1 MDGVIEPGEHE
12 DDSDDERE
20 PWCWCLDRETCPG
33 YHPTLSE
40 LRRMCARDDGYDPV
54 TPEEEESWTR

>member
-12 DDSDDERE
+12 DERE

-33 YHPTLSE
+33 PHPPYGAR
-40 LRRMCARDDGYDPV
+40 RRMWARDDGYDPV